1 MKTIETKGGMI
12 FEVIESLKEIK
23 AYIMDGYIDNKEFL
37 DDDFAL
43 YIRYKDGS
51 EYYLCGATED
61 GRFKKTGIETVIESN
76 PSSYIIYGKYRIYN
90 IDDIDEEYRQ
100 ETDDEEKFWNV
111 DVA

>member
-12 FEVIESLKEIK
+12 FEVVESLKEIK
-23 AYIMDGYIDNKEFL
+23 SYIMDCYIDNKEFI

-51 EYYLCGATED
+51 EYYLSGSDEN
-61 GRFKKTGIETVIESN
+61 GKFKKTGIETVIESN
-76 PSSYIIYGKYRIYN
+76 HCTCVLYGNYRIYN
-90 IDDIDEEYRQ
+90 VDNIEEEYS
-100 ETDDEEKFWNV
+100 EEADSENCFWNA

>member
-12 FEVIESLKEIK
+12 FEVCETRKEIM
-23 AYIMDGYIDNKEFL
+23 AYIMDAYINNKEWL

-51 EYYLCGATED
+51 DYYLSGADED
-61 GRFKKTGIETVIESN
+61 GKFKKTGIETVIESN
-76 PSSYIIYGKYRIYN
+76 PATCVLYGNYRIYN
-90 IDDIDEEYRQ
+90 IDDIDEEYS
-100 ETDDEEKFWNV
+100 EENDDENKFWNA

>member
-23 AYIMDGYIDNKEFL
+23 SYIMDGYIDNKEFL
-37 DDDFAL
+37 DDDCAL

-51 EYYLCGATED
+51 EYYLCGAVED
-61 GRFKKTGIETVIESN
+61 GKFKKTGIETVIESN
-76 PSSYIIYGKYRIYN
+76 PSTYIIYGKYRIYN
-90 IDDIDEEYRQ
+90 IDDTDEEYSQ

>member
-23 AYIMDGYIDNKEFL
+23 SYIMDGYIDNKEFL

-51 EYYLCGATED
+51 EYYLCGAVED

-76 PSSYIIYGKYRIYN
+76 PSSYIIYGKSTF
-90 IDDIDEEYRQ
+90 DDWLCRGRFSGCDMYQLHR
-100 ETDDEEKFWNV
+100 D
-111 DVA
+111 